1 MKNTIYKIKKTTTL
15 DGINSRLETAEENM
29 IGLLETAIG
38 AIQREVQREKK
49 TETKLIEHQ

>member
-1 MKNTIYKIKKTTTL
+1 MKNTIYKIKKKTTL